1 MRSFSHALFPGVLR
15 QSTPACLTLL
25 LASSLLPVAN
35 ANAQAC
41 VARDGQ
47 DAELEVLLR
56 SDPQLLALVNNAE
69 RHRLQMV
76 VGRMEWDA
84 AGNPC
89 LRWFRFRDGAQ
100 YFYPAGAVHLPMAMA
115 VMQQL
120 DEGQGLWDVNATL
133 VSDGV
138 RADSQ
143 TPSLGNIRIA
153 HAFESTIDREMR
165 RMVIL
170 SISQGFNRLFDLLGT
185 RELAERLLAAQLNE
199 TRMSHRFD
207 EAVPIADH
215 VHAPGV
221 RIVIGGAP
229 RVFFPPRSTAAAAL
243 PLPWADALVGDA
255 YIPIHA
261 PDGPAPA
268 QVDEPFDF
276 ADRNY
281 ASLTDLLR
289 MMLELGAPEL
299 LDVAGFSLS
308 PTSRAYLAYLFSRGP
323 QDLGLDDI
331 DTSAW
336 TLQRFKPMWDG
347 IATVRDPATLTYLS
361 HAGRAFGFHTDVA
374 FVRDESTGTGFVVAA
389 TVYANEDGVL
399 NDDRYEYAQVTE
411 PFFESL
417 GALLARW
424 TFSEQ
429 VP

>member
-1 MRSFSHALFPGVLR
+1 MRPFIATVVGRALRRGTF
-15 QSTPACLTLL
+15 ACL
-25 LASSLLPVAN
+25 SLSLSAALWPVSQAE
-35 ANAQAC
+35 AQAC
-41 VARDGQ
+41 VAREGQ
-47 DAELEVLLR
+47 DAELEALLR
-56 SDPQLLALVNNAE
+56 SDPAVSALVDNAE
-69 RHRLQMV
+69 RHRLQVV
-76 VGRMEWDA
+76 VGRLEQDA
-84 AGNPC
+84 AGNSC

-100 YFYPAGAVHLPMAMA
+100 YFYAAGAMHLPMAMA

-143 TPSLGNIRIA
+143 TASLGNIRIA
-153 HAFESTIDREMR
+153 HAFETTIDREMR

-170 SISQGFNRLFDLLGT
+170 STNQAFNRLFDLLGLHEIAD
-185 RELAERLLAAQLNE
+185 RMLSAQLNE
-199 TRMSHRFD
+199 TRLNHRFD
-207 EAVPIADH
+207 ESVPIADN

-229 RVFFPPRSTAAAAL
+229 RVFFPPRSSAPAAL
-243 PLPWADALVGDA
+243 PFPWSDALVGEA
-255 YIPIHA
+255 HIPIHA
-261 PDGPAPA
+261 PDEPTPEPI
-268 QVDEPFDF
+268 DEPFDF
-276 ADRNY
+276 AVRNY

-323 QDLGLDDI
+323 QDLGIDGI
-331 DTSAW
+331 DTEAW

-347 IATVRDPATLTYLS
+347 IATVREPATLTYLS

-374 FVRDESTGTGFVVAA
+374 FVRDESTGAGFVVAA
-389 TVYANEDGVL
+389 TIYANQDDVL
-399 NDDRYEYAQVTE
+399 NDDRYEYTQVTE

-417 GALLARW
+417 GALLAQW
-424 TFSEQ
+424 SFAAIE
-429 VP
+429 

>member
-1 MRSFSHALFPGVLR
+1 MRLFIASVVVRLLGR
-15 QSTPACLTLL
+15 LTFAFLGLL
-25 LASSLLPVAN
+25 LASPLWPA
-35 ANAQAC
+35 AHADAQVC

-47 DAELEVLLR
+47 EAELEALLR
-56 SDPQLLALVNNAE
+56 SDPLLSGLVDNAE
-69 RHRLQMV
+69 HHRLQMV
-76 VGRMEWDA
+76 VGRIERDA

-100 YFYPAGAVHLPMAMA
+100 YFYPAGAVHLPLAMA

-185 RELAERLLAAQLNE
+185 REIAERLAAAQWNE
-199 TRMSHRFD
+199 TRISHRFD

-215 VHAPGV
+215 VHAPAV

-229 RVFFPPRSTAAAAL
+229 RVFFPPRSTAPAAL
-243 PLPWADALVGDA
+243 PFPWADALVGEA

-261 PDGPAPA
+261 PAGPAPA
-268 QVDEPFDF
+268 QVNEPFDF
-276 ADRNY
+276 AGRNY

-308 PTSRAYLAYLFSRGP
+308 TTSRAYLAYLFSRGP
-323 QDLGLDDI
+323 QDLGLEDI
-331 DTSAW
+331 DTDEW
-336 TLQRFKPMWDG
+336 TVQRFKPMWDG

-374 FVRDESTGTGFVVAA
+374 YARDESTGAGFVVAA
-389 TVYANEDGVL
+389 TIYANEDGVL
-399 NDDRYEYAQVTE
+399 NDDRYEYAQVSD
-411 PFFESL
+411 PFFEAL

-424 TFSEQ
+424 SFAAME
-429 VP
+429 